1 MENNVL
7 KTGLFNLVVKSYDF
21 SSFPVSVYVE
31 I

>member
-7 KTGLFNLVVKSYDF
+7 KIGLFNLVVKSNDF
-21 SSFPVSVYVE
+21 SSLPISVYVE